1 MKTVMRRII
10 IILNIWRIAFA
21 YLLVHALNRK
31 LRILI
36 IDEMYHWKKCAHETE
51 RGIWL
56 FGTLLLYYKEYRNLL
71 CYRMKTGGIF
81 GRIISV
87 ITKLLFPNM
96 DTLYIMCPSIGERL
110 YIQHGFSTWISAE
123 SIGSDCWIN
132 QQVTVGYTFDAKPPV
147 IGNGVRISA
156 GAKVVGQITIGDNV
170 IVAANAA
177 VVDDVAENMI
187 VGGVPAKIIGENK
200 EHKLYCP

>member
-21 YLLVHALNRK
+21 YLLVRALNRK

-81 GRIISV
+81 G
-87 ITKLLFPNM
+87 
-96 DTLYIMCPSIGERL
+96 E
-110 YIQHGFSTWISAE
+110 
-123 SIGSDCWIN
+123 
-132 QQVTVGYTFDAKPPV
+132 
-147 IGNGVRISA
+147 
-156 GAKVVGQITIGDNV
+156 
-170 IVAANAA
+170 
-177 VVDDVAENMI
+177 
-187 VGGVPAKIIGENK
+187 
-200 EHKLYCP
+200 